1 MSYPIEKATPTT
13 DSPPETSDVE
23 RCHSKGSLERPSQ
36 PTPDRQKWYQWF
48 APTDTPAERRLILK
62 LDGLIIVFLFLAHW
76 AKVLDSSATSTAYV
90 SGMKED
96 LKLYGNQLNYLNT
109 VYMVGFITMQIPL
122 TLAMTRCP
130 VNYFLPAADLF
141 WGVFTL
147 AQYKAS
153 SVTQLYALRFFVGAL
168 GGFFFPAVQW
178 YLGSWYKRS
187 ELARRGAIFFI
198 ASQVGSMSSGYIQAG
213 AYARLDGRY
222 GIKGWRWLYII
233 CFACTIPIAFL
244 GLCLLPSTPDRCN
257 SRYLTQDEI
266 RLAQERMAAEH
277 REPRQPF
284 TIPRIVTILKGWR
297 IWVLVGFAFFFS
309 QADGVSSNSGLSLWL
324 KEEQYSVESINTITT
339 VSPAVTIVASIVCGV
354 ISDIYDAKVS
364 LIAITA
370 LLNIFACLVLAI
382 WNVPVGLK
390 FFAFFLSGTAD
401 GIAAIIYAWANEICA
416 RSAEERAL
424 VISAMNTIGNTFG
437 AWIPL
442 FVWKTVDAPRY
453 LIGYNWNLALDVCML
468 IMLFVLRYFWV
479 REQRRDRA

>member
-1 MSYPIEKATPTT
+1 MSYPIEKAAATT
-13 DSPPETSDVE
+13 DSPPEASDVE
-23 RCHSKGSLERPSQ
+23 RCKSKESSERPAQ
-36 PTPDRQKWYQWF
+36 PIPERQKWYQWF

-222 GIKGWRWLYII
+222 GIEGWRWLYII

-284 TIPRIVTILKGWR
+284 TVPRIVTILKGWR

-324 KEEQYSVESINTITT
+324 KEEKYSVESINTITT

-364 LIAITA
+364 LIATTA

-468 IMLFVLRYFWV
+468 VMLFVLRYFWV
-479 REQRRDRA
+479 REQRRDRV